1 METIDESELQ
11 LELLGDQ
18 YARELMN
25 RLSSEPQSAPELVK
39 RCSFSRTTVYRR
51 LDELESAGLLEA
63 NLELRRDGNH
73 RQVYRPAVEKITFS
87 LTNDSGQDRHR
98 PVQTL

>member
-1 METIDESELQ
+1 MESIDNAELQ

-25 RLSSEPQSAPELVK
+25 RLSSEPQSAPDLVD

-51 LDELESAGLLEA
+51 LDQLESAGLVEA
-63 NLELRRDGNH
+63 QLELRRDGNH
-73 RQVYRPAVEKITFS
+73 RQVYRLAVEQITFS
-87 LTNDSGQDRHR
+87 LGDDGGQENQH
-98 PVQTL
+98 PVQTV